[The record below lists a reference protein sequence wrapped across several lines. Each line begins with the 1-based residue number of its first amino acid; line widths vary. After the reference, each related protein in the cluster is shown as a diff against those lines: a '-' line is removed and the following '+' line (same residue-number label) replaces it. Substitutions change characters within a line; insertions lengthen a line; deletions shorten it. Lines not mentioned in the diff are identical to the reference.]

1 MDNSLLKYAY
11 LAYTVDTPHDNI
23 IQGLISKGANPS
35 QAQQILDIA
44 IITYCTQSVQTSQQ
58 PEPEAAEEEFG
69 IGAAVKLILTII
81 SLLLSLVQCIN

>member
-23 IQGLISKGANPS
+23 I
-35 QAQQILDIA
+35 
-44 IITYCTQSVQTSQQ
+44 TQSVQTSQQ